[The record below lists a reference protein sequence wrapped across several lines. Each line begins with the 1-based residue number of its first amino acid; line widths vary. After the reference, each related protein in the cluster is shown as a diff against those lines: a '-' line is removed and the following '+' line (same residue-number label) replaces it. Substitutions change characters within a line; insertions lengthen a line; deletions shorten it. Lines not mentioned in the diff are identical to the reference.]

1 MRMSIGRKGPAFLL
15 FMALL
20 SVSPEARPARVS
32 LSNAALRVAIAR
44 DGTYE
49 IMAAGLERPVL
60 RAQIASEINHRWVQS
75 SDYPR
80 HSVTTAA
87 FRNTLGRGRLVTI
100 SFTGLTSKPDLRYTL
115 RVFDG
120 LPFGELEADVR
131 NTTPKTVTVQAIRL
145 AETTGASQMNL
156 GGPPAADR
164 VLSDSFSEDDPV
176 LKIRDL
182 GAVPAGLHRA
192 VGSQLV
198 FNRQSKESFFLGA
211 LTTRRFLTIIRLQ
224 ALNSFTPDVQIG
236 TYTVDSTGTTEV
248 QRAGPLSDAP
258 ATSLMALS
266 LAIEP
271 GEQLSSERV
280 MFAAGNDYYEQLEE
294 YGKAIRVLHR
304 ARVLAKA
311 PMGWWSWTAFYSAIN
326 QDAAL
331 RNAQWLAEHL
341 KRWGFVYFHLDE
353 GYDYARGDYTTPD
366 ARKFPNGMG
375 WLGGR
380 IAQLGLKLGVW
391 TAPFEVSARAWV
403 YQHHPDWLVRN
414 QRGEPLQV
422 GGFKTGQSPTYVLD
436 ETNPAAQTY
445 LRQTYRTMTHEW
457 GARYI
462 KLDFMETTAVE
473 GRYYRPNTTAVEAE
487 RMGLG
492 VIRDAVGDGVLLD
505 KDGSPMLVP
514 VGLVDAGRISVDTG
528 HSFWASKDA
537 APGIAARYYMN
548 GNFFVSD
555 PDAFT
560 VSRQSIYDH
569 SWPDSTKPLTLEEAQ
584 VSVVLAALAGG
595 MYEIG
600 DDLPTLGADPDR
612 VALAENGDLLDMVRC
627 RRAALPLD
635 LMSYRPQDEQP
646 SVFLLRENQHQTM
659 LAVFNWTKEPR
670 SHVFTSADLGL
681 PSGRAYRACDVLDRE
696 KPLALE
702 NGVLMLNDQA
712 PDSVRLIKLVDVS
725 AGCRTNP
732 WSGRTH
738 KSR

>member
-1 MRMSIGRKGPAFLL
+1 MSIGRKGPAFLL

-49 IMAAGLERPVL
+49 IMAAGLERPIL

-80 HSVTTAA
+80 HSVTTAT

-120 LPFGELEADVR
+120 LPFGELEAGVR

-145 AETTGASQMNL
+145 AEATGPSQMNL

-176 LKIRDL
+176 LNIRDL

-198 FNRQSKESFFLGA
+198 FNRRSKESFFLGA
-211 LTTRRFLTIIRLQ
+211 LTSRRFLTIIRLR
-224 ALNSFTPDVQIG
+224 ALNSFTPGVQIG

-258 ATSLMALS
+258 ATSLMVLS

-271 GEQLSSERV
+271 GGQLSSERV
-280 MFAAGNDYYEQLEE
+280 MFAAGNDYHEQLEE
-294 YGKAIRVLHR
+294 YGKAIRVLHH
-304 ARVLAKA
+304 ARVLAKP

-341 KRWGFVYFHLDE
+341 KRWGFVYYHLDE

-403 YQHHPDWLVRN
+403 YQHRPDWLVRN
-414 QRGEPLQV
+414 EGGEPLQV

-436 ETNPAAQTY
+436 ETNPAAQAY

-584 VSVVLAALAGG
+584 VSIVLAALAGG

-670 SHVFTSADLGL
+670 SHIFASADLGL
-681 PSGRAYRACDVLDRE
+681 HSGRAYQACDVLDGE
-696 KPLALE
+696 KPMALE
-702 NGVLMLNDQA
+702 NGVLMLKDQA
-712 PDSVRLIKLVDVS
+712 PHSVRLIKLVDVS

-732 WSGRTH
+732 SSGRTH